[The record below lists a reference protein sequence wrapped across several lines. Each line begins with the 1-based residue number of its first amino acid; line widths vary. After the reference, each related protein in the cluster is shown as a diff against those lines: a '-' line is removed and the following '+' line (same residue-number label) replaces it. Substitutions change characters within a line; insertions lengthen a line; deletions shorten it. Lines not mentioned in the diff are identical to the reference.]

1 MAVLID
7 PPRWPA
13 HGTLFSHLVSDTS
26 LAELHAFAMR
36 AELPPR
42 AFDHDHYD
50 VPQRRYADLVALGAE
65 PVRETEL
72 IRRLLASGL
81 RVRGPARTPKRA
93 EVVPGLSC
101 AWESTLPAATALG
114 DGLLRRWTEDHRHY
128 HDARHLAF
136 VLDRLA
142 EFEADRPTV
151 LAAWF
156 HDAVYEGRPGDDE
169 EASAVLAETS
179 LADVLP
185 AAEVAEVGRLVR
197 LTTTHDPDPG
207 DRAGAELTDA
217 DLAILGAVPGRY
229 DVYVRDV
236 RLEYAHVPDDA
247 WRVGRVRVLDRLLT
261 LEPLFRTAHGRDSW
275 EAAARANL
283 MREREFWTRD

>member
-13 HGTLFSHLVSDTS
+13 HGTLFSHLISDVS
-26 LAELHAFAMR
+26 LAELHIFARR
-36 AELPPR
+36 AEIPPR

-50 VPQRRYADLVALGAE
+50 VPQRRYDDLVALGAE
-65 PVRETEL
+65 AVRETEL

-93 EVVPGLSC
+93 AVVPGLTC
-101 AWESTLPAATALG
+101 AWESTLPGLTALG

-136 VLDRLA
+136 VLDRLTELGA
-142 EFEADRPTV
+142 ARPTV

-156 HDAVYEGRPGDDE
+156 HDAVHEGRPGADE
-169 EASAVLAETS
+169 EASAQLVES
-179 LADVLP
+179 LLPGALP
-185 AAEVAEVGRLVR
+185 AVEVAEVARLVR
-197 LTTTHDPDPG
+197 VTANHDPDP
-207 DRAGAELTDA
+207 DDEAGVHLSDA

-236 RLEYAHVPDDA
+236 RMEYAHVPDEL
-247 WRVGRVRVLDRLLT
+247 WREGRVKVLDRLLA
-261 LEPLFRTAHGRDSW
+261 LDSLFRTPLARDTW
-275 EAAARANL
+275 ERAARANL
-283 MREREFWTRD
+283 AREREFWISA